1 MLADRFER
9 SLMSDAPAAP
19 ALLPDDDF
27 VFEADTSSGRVVA
40 AIYAMQD
47 AAALFQARLRARV
60 DIGANE
66 LVAVQYLARLEMQG
80 IQGRP
85 KGLAAV
91 LGVTSSAASIIVTR
105 LVSRGYVT
113 REANPHDGRGQVLAL
128 TRALHDDVRRATGGE
143 ARSPRSGHG
152 PVGARVEPR
161 RPTARAG
168 DVGVRRLGGR
178 PDGLASYPSCGR
190 EHPLRFRPEA

>member
-1 MLADRFER
+1 
-9 SLMSDAPAAP
+9 MSDAPAAP

-128 TRALHDDVRRATGGE
+128 TRALHDDVRRATGGGRLGALGQVTGLSE
-143 ARSPRSGHG
+143 RESNRVVRLLGQVTSGYADSA
-152 PVGARVEPR
+152 VG
-161 RPTARAG
+161 PTA
-168 DVGVRRLGGR
+168 
-178 PDGLASYPSCGR
+178 
-190 EHPLRFRPEA
+190 